1 VKNVS
6 VLVRRFQ
13 WLNFPGAVL
22 VALLQRTPVLRI
34 AGAAENVVTGSPVAA
49 LLRSAFATVASLGA
63 LNSLAGA
70 TQFQVSK
77 NPTTGTVGTAITP
90 VSFGVT
96 GAPTPAGSYRMT
108 GQLPSGLALVGAN
121 SNGVVNGLTG
131 TIAGTPTVAGNFS
144 VSIRAYEFSDA
155 QGDAFGPITLTFNI
169 SAGADAPPTITSQPG
184 SLTANIGSQATLSVA
199 ASGSPAPS
207 YQWRRN
213 GVDIGGATG
222 PTLTIDNAQ
231 PANAGVY
238 TVVVSNS
245 QGTVVS
251 SNAILGLN
259 TAERVVGGGS
269 VVGTDIR
276 HPNGNIFDQVLLN
289 GAVATVH
296 AAPGKVLRVSYLD
309 LNDDIVQVEFAGS
322 GAATI
327 ALDNA
332 SGPAAPVKYNQSTVA
347 YMKGHASIVIGGA
360 DETTNVSV
368 FTVGRATAFD
378 PTGGYNILVA
388 PGPTNDPANNG
399 SPLFVGHPA
408 SEFDGVADIA
418 VIAIASGNGNFGGI
432 RTANASYWHT
442 RGVVGVFAPGVQF
455 LGPVNAENIGARDA
469 SAPVFMIA
477 SASGGTRITGGDLN
491 QENGAA
497 VQVAGL
503 SQLVFAPGS
512 TSQGVSLPAQA
523 NKAVLLQDGVDVTG
537 TVVVNPAP

>member
-1 VKNVS
+1 
-6 VLVRRFQ
+6 
-13 WLNFPGAVL
+13 
-22 VALLQRTPVLRI
+22 
-34 AGAAENVVTGSPVAA
+34 
-49 LLRSAFATVASLGA
+49 
-63 LNSLAGA
+63 
-70 TQFQVSK
+70 
-77 NPTTGTVGTAITP
+77 
-90 VSFGVT
+90 
-96 GAPTPAGSYRMT
+96 MT

-121 SNGVVNGLTG
+121 NNGVVNGLTG

-144 VSIRAYEFSDA
+144 VSIRAYEFSNA

-169 SAGADAPPTITSQPG
+169 SAAADAPPTITSQPG
-184 SLTANIGSQATLSVA
+184 SLTVNIGSQATLSVG

-231 PANAGVY
+231 PASAGVY
-238 TVVVSNS
+238 SVVVSNS

-259 TAERVVGGGS
+259 TAERVVGGGN

-276 HPNGNIFDQVLLN
+276 HPNGNIFDQVLLT

-327 ALDNA
+327 ALDNS
-332 SGPAAPVKYNQSTVA
+332 SGPAAPVKYNQSTVP

-477 SASGGTRITGGDLN
+477 GASGGTRITGGDLN